1 MFIFSKKT
9 ESIIV
14 DLKKKSFA
22 LQNDVMS
29 GNSSEAESVNDL
41 EYNSNA
47 SSDQELSEN
56 KQQALPKKQEGYAGP
71 DAAFKS
77 VEINDNLF

>member
-56 KQQALPKKQEGYAGP
+56 K
-71 DAAFKS
+71 
-77 VEINDNLF
+77 